1 MTNKVQSNTQ
11 TVLKRTNVESFQVWI
26 VKNNTK
32 QNRTVPSWL
41 CADRANLSILI
52 IIIINKQ

>member
-11 TVLKRTNVESFQVWI
+11 TVLKRTNMESFQVWI

-32 QNRTVPSWL
+32 
-41 CADRANLSILI
+41 
-52 IIIINKQ
+52 